1 MAKYETSGA
10 YNFLHWLYA
19 YANGF
24 GGAVIWGLDTWNPIY
39 YRYNDSEWNFE
50 DDIFKERSAIM
61 YYDGNPETKYSEKPA
76 ALATAFFK
84 KFTDTHNI
92 GDGTLEIVKADTQSG
107 TGYVFTA
114 DTAEYVH
121 NTTYSSER
129 LQFKTIDGSA
139 PIVMLDWSSGN
150 IDIMATQTVTI
161 RINPSEYISDI
172 KAKNANISGL
182 YGGGNRNGS
191 YLTIDLLEGEIVTI
205 KAHAGKMICT
215 QYR

>member
-1 MAKYETSGA
+1 
-10 YNFLHWLYA
+10 
-19 YANGF
+19 
-24 GGAVIWGLDTWNPIY
+24 
-39 YRYNDSEWNFE
+39 
-50 DDIFKERSAIM
+50 
-61 YYDGNPETKYSEKPA
+61 
-76 ALATAFFK
+76 
-84 KFTDTHNI
+84 
-92 GDGTLEIVKADTQSG
+92 
-107 TGYVFTA
+107 
-114 DTAEYVH
+114 
-121 NTTYSSER
+121 
-129 LQFKTIDGSA
+129 
-139 PIVMLDWSSGN
+139 MLDWSSGN